1 MAIDTF
7 LKSDTFSGRFF
18 NSLFKGKF
26 NLYLTISRSFI
37 SCKEVESGKFWGLRY
52 LIELKSRPAL
62 YRPNFRPISKR
73 RFSALQCQYRH
84 EIYRTPSR
92 RGLEPLWKI
101 SRPQLFRF
109 RNYERVNKVRHP
121 WQSRIFWASCVAESR
136 VLQRLLFLLFL
147 RFWYVLFKLRGS

>member
-18 NSLFKGKF
+18 NSLFKGKL

-109 RNYERVNKVRHP
+109 RNYERVNKAAIIDNQEFSGLAV
-121 WQSRIFWASCVAESR
+121 WQNQECCKGFFSCCFWGFDMF
-136 VLQRLLFLLFL
+136 FLN
-147 RFWYVLFKLRGS
+147 